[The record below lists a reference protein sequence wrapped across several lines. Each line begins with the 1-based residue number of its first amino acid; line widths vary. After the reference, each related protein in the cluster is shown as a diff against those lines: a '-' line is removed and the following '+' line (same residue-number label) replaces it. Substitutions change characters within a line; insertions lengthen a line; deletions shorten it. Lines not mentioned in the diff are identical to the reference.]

1 MFTYNRGCVEN
12 FADEKKIEKF
22 ENTPIGLWIH
32 EMKDKIEKAPL
43 KKGGSYEPKL
53 EKLEENSDFEGG
65 KLTLKTVGNKLEL
78 SLTYDTVIDDEQ
90 TENTMTL
97 ELTLIN
103 EEESIYSIEGAPRRF
118 IKCYKDKENDNIS
131 YFIIWKFDVSV
142 ETSEFDISKMDKD
155 TIDKFLSEKK
165 LSPYMI
171 LKFEYKASYLLLI
184 FLIVF
189 FIVLAGVIYASLR

>member
-155 TIDKFLSEKK
+155 TVDKFLSEKK

>member
-118 IKCYKDKENDNIS
+118 IKCYKEKENDNIS

-155 TIDKFLSEKK
+155 TVDKFLSEKK

>member
-32 EMKDKIEKAPL
+32 EMKDKTEKAPL

-65 KLTLKTVGNKLEL
+65 KLTFKTVGNKIEL
-78 SLTYDTVIDDEQ
+78 SLTYDTVVEDEQ
-90 TENTMTL
+90 TENTITL
-97 ELTLIN
+97 DLTLAN
-103 EEESIYSIEGAPRRF
+103 EEESIYTIEGAPRRF
-118 IKCYKDKENDNIS
+118 IKSYKEKENDNIS

-142 ETSEFDISKMDKD
+142 ETSEFELSKMDKD
-155 TIDKFLSEKK
+155 TIDKFLVEKK

-171 LKFEYKASYLLLI
+171 LKLEYKPSYLLLI

-189 FIVLAGVIYASLR
+189 FLVLAVVVFALLR